1 MGGARGSPG
10 HPPLSGQ
17 VWGGQFVLALIVD
30 HKFDEH
36 YCNIWPEGNE
46 REPSA
51 DCVVNERVHTIRL
64 FRLRVG
70 AG

>member
-1 MGGARGSPG
+1 MGSQGWPWTPTPFGAG
-10 HPPLSGQ
+10 
-17 VWGGQFVLALIVD
+17 VGGQFVLALIVD
-30 HKFDEH
+30 HKSDEH

-51 DCVVNERVHTIRL
+51 DCVVNERVHMIRL
-64 FRLRVG
+64 FQLRVG